1 MFLSRHVSK
10 KMAKIRQW
18 SGYNLR
24 RGHFVDEIRDIFQDS
39 NLNFLIGSGL
49 SSPFL
54 RTLGNIEV
62 LLTDLADASCPE
74 DEKKIIRC
82 SLYKQY
88 FDGVIVRNPDI
99 LALAEDALTVLN
111 NYKTFLKTINS
122 ILLSRKSTILGKEAN
137 LFTTNLDVFIEKSIE
152 DLGLECND
160 GFNGR
165 FLPSFNLTNFK
176 KSHFKRSLH
185 YDNKSELPVFNLL
198 KLHGSLTWKL
208 RTADTIVFSSDLK
221 QVSEIGACVCS
232 PSMLV
237 DVSGTSRLDAL
248 LSAARGRRADP
259 ALDKFM
265 SAYDKL
271 LIVNPTKE
279 KFKQSLL
286 NQTYYEL
293 LRIYSNELE
302 KENTT
307 LFVMG
312 FSFGDQHIRDVTL
325 RAANSNPTL
334 MIYVVAHS
342 TQAQKEIEDRLGIDH
357 LKNDNVRTI
366 SPPTKD
372 GKDSFAYDLETI
384 NREIFSKQFANEI
397 TDNPTSPTAEVPA

>member
-1 MFLSRHVSK
+1 M
-10 KMAKIRQW
+10 
-18 SGYNLR
+18 
-24 RGHFVDEIRDIFQDS
+24 DEIRDLVQDC

-54 RTLGNIEV
+54 RTLGNIES
-62 LLTDLADASCPE
+62 LLTELADAKCSE
-74 DEKKIIRC
+74 DERKIIRC

-88 FDGVIVRNPDI
+88 FDGVISRNPEI
-99 LALAEDALTVLN
+99 LESSAAARSVLN
-111 NYKTFLKTINS
+111 HYCTFLKTINS
-122 ILLSRKSTILGKEAN
+122 ILLSRKSTILGKEVN
-137 LFTTNLDVFIEKSIE
+137 LFTTNLDVFLEKAIEE
-152 DLGLECND
+152 LGLECND

-165 FLPSFNLTNFK
+165 FVPLFSLSNFK

-208 RTADTIVFSSDLK
+208 ADADAIVFSSDLK
-221 QVSEIGACVCS
+221 QVSEIQGCTCS
-232 PSMLV
+232 PSMLIE
-237 DVSGTSRLDAL
+237 VSPTSTVKAL
-248 LSAARGRRADP
+248 LSSVSGRSADP
-259 ALDKFM
+259 ALDAFM

-312 FSFGDQHIRDVTL
+312 FSFGDRHIRDVTL

-342 TQAQKEIEDRLGIDH
+342 SRAKQEIEGRLGIGD
-357 LKNDNVRTI
+357 LKNENVRMI
-366 SPPTKD
+366 SPPTTD
-372 GKDSFAYDLETI
+372 GNDSFAYNLETI
-384 NREIFSKQFANEI
+384 NRELFGKQFANEI
-397 TDNPTSPTAEVPA
+397 AETVALPSQEVSA